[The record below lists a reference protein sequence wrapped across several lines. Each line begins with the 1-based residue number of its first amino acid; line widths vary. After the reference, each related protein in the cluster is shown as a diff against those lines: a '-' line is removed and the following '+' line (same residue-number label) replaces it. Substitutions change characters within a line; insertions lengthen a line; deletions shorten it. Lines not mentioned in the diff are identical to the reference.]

1 MSLSGTVMTRFV
13 KDAPGP
19 VVWPSNN
26 MFAPTSK
33 SFALVVVTAP
43 LLLVELFPCAAAV
56 TSTGFVTSRPRYS
69 AIRMSG
75 FWAG

>member
-1 MSLSGTVMTRFV
+1 MSLSGEVMTRFV

-19 VVWPSNN
+19 VVAPSNT

-33 SFALVVVTAP
+33 SLALVVGTAP
-43 LLLVELFPCAAAV
+43 VLLDVLFPWAAAV